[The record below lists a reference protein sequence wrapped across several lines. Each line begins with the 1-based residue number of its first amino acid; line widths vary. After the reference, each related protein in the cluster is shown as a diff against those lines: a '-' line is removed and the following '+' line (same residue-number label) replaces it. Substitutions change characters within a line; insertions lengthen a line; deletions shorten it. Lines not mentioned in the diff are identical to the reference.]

1 MEIVPRRPA
10 PSIRVLACLCAAV
23 LLDASLART
32 PGPADPAAPDPAFNS
47 TLATGAGSDEP
58 KSQSVRVD
66 RISFRGNRAL
76 SVNALRAVAAPY
88 LGRDL
93 SAADIENL
101 RNALTHRYTDHG
113 YINSS
118 VVLDPDAPY
127 HDGVLSFLVIEGRVT
142 DIRVQGLNGLRS
154 SYVVD
159 RLRGPDDETL
169 NTDVLRAR
177 LQRLSDDPL
186 FARVASSVEPG
197 AEPGDGI
204 LDVNVQ
210 RARPYSLSLALN
222 DYRPPSIG
230 EKAYDIGGQVRDLTG
245 FGDVVD
251 ADVSGPIE
259 FSGGIGYGLNWQLP
273 IGPHGSLASLSA
285 ARIYTVQSAEPQ
297 SAQLINSTIESQDFK
312 LTGSLWSS
320 LRQQFNLS
328 AGIANERE
336 STTGYALPPF
346 VPGLTE
352 GSTHSLTARLIPD
365 YSYRSAQQYLTIRLT
380 LLHADLLDYP
390 SGAVSYPLPDQKY
403 FVFTGQL
410 HDLWKFPHAPFEL
423 ETRATVQ
430 RTDSQISDLHALEIG
445 GINSVR
451 GFREDEFLA
460 SNVENTNLDFRWL
473 ALPDSAASLRPGV
486 MLGTFFDWASGH
498 DVGRSADTFS
508 SYGLTLR
515 LKWSHVQADLAYGL
529 RLIHPAFVN
538 ADQGSWQD
546 HGIYA
551 QISTT
556 L

>member
-1 MEIVPRRPA
+1 MRMLV
-10 PSIRVLACLCAAV
+10 CLCAAV

-47 TLATGAGSDEP
+47 TGLTGAGSDEP

-76 SVNALRAVAAPY
+76 SVSALRAVAAPY

-93 SAADIENL
+93 SAADIEDL

-127 HDGVLSFLVIEGRVT
+127 HDGVLSFLVIEGRVK
-142 DIRVQGLNGLRS
+142 DIRVHGQNGLRS

-159 RLRGPDDETL
+159 RLRGQDDETL

-197 AEPGDGI
+197 AEPGDAI
-204 LDVNVQ
+204 LDVDVQ

-245 FGDVVD
+245 FGDEVD

-273 IGPHGSLASLSA
+273 VGPHGSLASLSA

-297 SAQLINSTIESQDFK
+297 SAQLIDSTIERQELK
-312 LTGSLWSS
+312 LTESLWGS

-328 AGIANERE
+328 ASIANERE
-336 STTGYALPPF
+336 STTGYALPSF

-352 GSTHSLTARLIPD
+352 GSTRSLTARLIPD
-365 YSYRSAQQYLTIRLT
+365 YSYRSAQQYLIVRLT
-380 LLHADLLDYP
+380 LLHADLHDYP

-403 FVFTGQL
+403 FVFIGQL

-423 ETRATVQ
+423 ESRATVQ

-473 ALPDSAASLRPGV
+473 ALPDAGTSLRPGV
-486 MLGTFFDWASGH
+486 MLGTFFDWATGH
-498 DVGRSADTFS
+498 DVGQSADTFS

-515 LKWSHVQADLAYGL
+515 LKWPHVQADLAYGL

-546 HGIYA
+546 HGIYV
-551 QISTT
+551 QIATT